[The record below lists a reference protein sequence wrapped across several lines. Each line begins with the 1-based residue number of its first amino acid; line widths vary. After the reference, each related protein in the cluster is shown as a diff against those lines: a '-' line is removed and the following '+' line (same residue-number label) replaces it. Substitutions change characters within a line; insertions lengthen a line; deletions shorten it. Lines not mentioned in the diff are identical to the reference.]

1 VILEGNETYKEK
13 CEFIA
18 HPCDLKVEIREI
30 KPFYVCAC
38 KSILLDLKVIS
49 PYNINNFIK
58 IKKEP
63 KYGKVVLINSSTLIY
78 KSTRRFSGFD
88 LFQLLVEDE
97 YGGNHIENIL
107 IRVVC
112 K

>member
-1 VILEGNETYKEK
+1 MKEK
-13 CEFIA
+13 ETCKEECEFTI
-18 HPCDLKVEIREI
+18 HPCNFKVKIKEI
-30 KPFYVCAC
+30 KPFYVVAN
-38 KSILLDLKVIS
+38 KFILLDLKVINDC
-49 PYNINNFIK
+49 NIDSFIK
-58 IKKEP
+58 IKTKP
-63 KYGKVVLINSSTLIY
+63 QYGEICLFDPSTLIY

-97 YGGNHIENIL
+97 CGGSHIESIH

>member
-1 VILEGNETYKEK
+1 MTLNSNETCKEE
-13 CEFIA
+13 CEFTV
-18 HPCDLKVEIREI
+18 HPCNFKVKIKEI
-30 KPFYVCAC
+30 KPFYVCAY

-49 PYNINNFIK
+49 HCNINNFIK
-58 IKKEP
+58 IKTKP
-63 KYGKVVLINSSTLIY
+63 KYGKVILINSSTLIY

-97 YGGNHIENIL
+97 YGGSHIESIL